1 MENVQLWLNIVIEIM
16 TGLTIIIPLVI
27 TLVNYIKKLMQEK
40 KWNELVKITLDYMI
54 EAEKKYS
61 NGTDKKTL
69 VIAMVQ
75 KSAEQIGYNFD
86 VESET
91 KISNLI
97 DSFCDAA
104 KIINTKVIEEKK
116 ENTNNDTE

>member
-91 KISNLI
+91 KVSNLI